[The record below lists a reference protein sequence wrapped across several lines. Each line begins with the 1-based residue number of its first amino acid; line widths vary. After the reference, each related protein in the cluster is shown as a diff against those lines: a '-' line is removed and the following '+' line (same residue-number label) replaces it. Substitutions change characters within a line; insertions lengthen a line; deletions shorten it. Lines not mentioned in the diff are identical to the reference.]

1 MPASTSNAL
10 GSAAGLFSSA
20 GSTSMGAPGAGV
32 GVGGGIA
39 ASSSLS
45 LNSLELDASNGHMGP
60 SGVATSSAA
69 AIPNGMTATTASGLD
84 ENSRLV
90 FYFRPMDPWNHM
102 CFCLTNNPWNT

>member
-10 GSAAGLFSSA
+10 GSAAGLFSAA
-20 GSTSMGAPGAGV
+20 GSTSMGAPG

-69 AIPNGMTATTASGLD
+69 ANPNGMTATNASGLD

-90 FYFRPMDPWNHM
+90 FYFVPMEPHV
-102 CFCLTNNPWNT
+102 

>member
-10 GSAAGLFSSA
+10 GSAAGLFSAA
-20 GSTSMGAPGAGV
+20 GSTSMGAPGGG

-69 AIPNGMTATTASGLD
+69 ANPNGMTATNASALD

-90 FYFRPMDPWNHM
+90 FYFVPMEPWNHM
-102 CFCLTNNPWNT
+102 CC

>member
-10 GSAAGLFSSA
+10 GSAAGIFSAA
-20 GSTSMGAPGAGV
+20 GSTSMGAPGVG

-69 AIPNGMTATTASGLD
+69 ANPNGMTATNASGLD

-90 FYFRPMDPWNHM
+90 FNFVPTEPHV
-102 CFCLTNNPWNT
+102 